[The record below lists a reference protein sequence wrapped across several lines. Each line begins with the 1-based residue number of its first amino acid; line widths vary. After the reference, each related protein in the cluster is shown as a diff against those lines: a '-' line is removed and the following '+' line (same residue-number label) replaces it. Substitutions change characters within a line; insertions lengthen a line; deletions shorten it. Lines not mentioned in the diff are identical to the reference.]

1 MNEKQENL
9 ASKFSWWLIGGA
21 FILLIYLLGPILAPF
36 LTAAILAYICNP
48 LVNKLCNLSV
58 KIPFKGKLRKF
69 YISRTVASLLVMMLL
84 LAIVMLL
91 LLIVV
96 PLLQKEILLVIEQVP
111 SYITKI
117 RQSLEPMVMR
127 IFNVT
132 LDIDAAQLQK
142 MLGGNWKS
150 AGGILGNILISVGSQ
165 SFAVI
170 GWLVNLLLIPV
181 VLFYMLRDWD
191 LMLASISALI
201 PLKFLDKTTE
211 IAQQI
216 DTVLA
221 EFLRGQLT
229 VMLAMSAFYAIGLW
243 MAGLDLA
250 LPIGILSGLL
260 GFVPYLGIGL
270 GMVLAIFSGLLE
282 FNSLEQLIPILV
294 VFGIGQMV
302 ESMWLTPTLVGDRIG
317 LHPVIVIFALLAGGQ
332 LFGFTGVLLALPA
345 SAAIAVGLQHV
356 RASYLHSRLY
366 Q

>member
-9 ASKFSWWLIGGA
+9 TSKFSWWLIGGT
-21 FILLIYLLGPILAPF
+21 FVLLIYFLSPILAPF

-48 LVNKLCNLSV
+48 LVNKLFNLSLN
-58 KIPFKGKLRKF
+58 IPFKGKLRKF
-69 YISRTVASLLVMMLL
+69 YLSRTVASLLVMLMLL
-84 LAIVMLL
+84 AVIMLL

-111 SYITKI
+111 SYIAKI
-117 RQSLEPMVMR
+117 RQWLEPVIMKT
-127 IFNVT
+127 FNVP
-132 LDIDAAQLQK
+132 LNIDAAQLQK
-142 MLGGNWKS
+142 MLGSNWKS
-150 AGGILGNILISVGSQ
+150 AGGILGNILLSVGSQ
-165 SFAVI
+165 GFAVI

-191 LMLASISALI
+191 VMIATIRDLI
-201 PLKFLDKTTE
+201 PLKLVGKTTE
-211 IAQQI
+211 ITQQI
-216 DTVLA
+216 DEVLA

-229 VMLAMSAFYAIGLW
+229 VMLSMSAFYAIGLW
-243 MAGLDLA
+243 MAGLELA

-270 GMVLAIFSGLLE
+270 GMVLALFSGLLE

-345 SAAIAVGLQHV
+345 SAAIAVALRHV
-356 RASYLHSRLY
+356 RARYLHSRLY

>member
-9 ASKFSWWLIGGA
+9 TSKFSWWLIGA
-21 FILLIYLLGPILAPF
+21 SFILLIYLLGPILAPF

-48 LVNKLCNLSV
+48 VVNRLCNICLN
-58 KIPFKGKLRKF
+58 IPFKGKLRKLYF
-69 YISRTVASLLVMMLL
+69 SRTAASLLVMLMLL
-84 LAIVMLL
+84 AVVMLL
-91 LLIVV
+91 ILIVV

-111 SYITKI
+111 NYIAKI
-117 RQSLEPMVMR
+117 RQWLEP
-127 IFNVT
+127 IFLKTFNVP
-132 LDIDAAQLQK
+132 LNIDAGQLQK
-142 MLGGNWKS
+142 ILGDNWKS
-150 AGGILGNILISVGSQ
+150 AGGILGNILISVGSKG
-165 SFAVI
+165 FAVI

-191 LMLASISALI
+191 AMLATIRDLI
-201 PLKFLDKTTE
+201 PLKLVEKTTE

-216 DTVLA
+216 DAVLA
-221 EFLRGQLT
+221 EFLRGQLS
-229 VMLAMSAFYAIGLW
+229 VMLAMSSFYAMGLW
-243 MAGLDLA
+243 LAGLDLA
-250 LPIGILSGLL
+250 LPIGILSGVL

-270 GMVLAIFSGLLE
+270 GMVLAIFSGILQ

-345 SAAIAVGLQHV
+345 SAAIAVALRHV